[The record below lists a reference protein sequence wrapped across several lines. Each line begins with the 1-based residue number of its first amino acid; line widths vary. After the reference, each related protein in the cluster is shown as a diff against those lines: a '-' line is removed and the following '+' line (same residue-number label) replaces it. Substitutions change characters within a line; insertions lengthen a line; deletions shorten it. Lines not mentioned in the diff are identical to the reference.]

1 MSSKLWIVVQREFTT
16 YVKKKSFIIMTILAP
31 FLMAALIFLPLALSF
46 IKDSDRQ
53 TVAVIDNTG
62 LYSEFFKSDDN
73 YLFVPT
79 EKMTQSLRS
88 DSTDVDAVIQIT
100 ANLVDHPTRAAIFSQ
115 KEVPSD
121 LRSMVEATLTEAVR
135 KQKFERYN
143 IPELNNIVDDM
154 QQSIEVATIRWTEEG
169 EKESI
174 SEIATVLGM
183 ILTFLL
189 YMFVLSYG
197 SMVMQGVMEE
207 KTNRIVELIVSSIKP
222 IELLLGKIIGIG
234 LVGIFQMLIWGLLL
248 ATITIAGSIALG
260 IPMGTPVDAS
270 IAANGVVD
278 MADVKVISAITSLP
292 LAEIFVL
299 FVVYFI
305 GGYLLFGSIL
315 AALGSAVNDP
325 QDSGQLMMPVMI
337 LMMFAFYAGFYSSQN
352 PEGPLAFWCSF
363 IPFTSPLVM
372 MVRVPFG
379 VPLYQELISVIIL
392 YASTAFLLWVS
403 AKIYRVGILIHG
415 KKPSFKDIYK
425 WLKY

>member
-1 MSSKLWIVVQREFTT
+1 
-16 YVKKKSFIIMTILAP
+16 MTILAP

-292 LAEIFVL
+292 LSEIFVL

>member
-1 MSSKLWIVVQREFTT
+1 MSSKIWIVVQREFTT

-292 LAEIFVL
+292 LSEIFVL

>member
-1 MSSKLWIVVQREFTT
+1 MSSKIWIVVQREFTT

-53 TVAVIDNTG
+53 TVAVIDETG
-62 LYSEFFKSDDN
+62 LYSEIFKSDEK

-79 EKMTQSLRS
+79 EKMTASFRS

-121 LRSMVEATLTEAVR
+121 LRTLVENTLTEKVR

-143 IPELNNIVDDM
+143 IPELNSIVDDM
-154 QQSIEVATIRWTEEG
+154 QKSIEVATIRWTDEG
-169 EKESI
+169 EQESI
-174 SEIATVLGM
+174 SEIASVMGM
-183 ILTFLL
+183 LLTFLL

-197 SMVMQGVMEE
+197 AMVMLGVMEE

-234 LVGIFQMLIWGLLL
+234 LVGIFQMLIWGFLLT
-248 ATITIAGSIALG
+248 AITLVGSFALG
-260 IPMGTPVDAS
+260 IPLGSPVDAAVAS
-270 IAANGVVD
+270 NGIVDADGMKIIAA
-278 MADVKVISAITSLP
+278 ITTLP
-292 LAEIFVL
+292 LTEIFVL

-305 GGYLLFGSIL
+305 GGYLLYGAIL

-379 VPLYQELISVIIL
+379 VPLYQEIISIL
-392 YASTAFLLWVS
+392 VLYGSTAFLLWVS

>member
-1 MSSKLWIVVQREFTT
+1 MSSKIWIVVQREFTT

-53 TVAVIDNTG
+53 TVAVIDETG
-62 LYSEFFKSDDN
+62 LYSEIFKSDKK

-79 EKMTQSLRS
+79 EKMTASFRS

-100 ANLVDHPTRAAIFSQ
+100 ANFVDHPTRAAIFSQ

-121 LRSMVEATLTEAVR
+121 LRTLVENTLTEKVR

-143 IPELNNIVDDM
+143 IPELNSIVDDM
-154 QQSIEVATIRWTEEG
+154 QKSIEVATIRWTDEG
-169 EKESI
+169 EQESI
-174 SEIATVLGM
+174 SEIATVMGM
-183 ILTFLL
+183 VLTFLI

-234 LVGIFQMLIWGLLL
+234 LVGLFQMLIWGLLL
-248 ATITIAGSIALG
+248 TIITGVAGILIG
-260 IPMGTPVDAS
+260 IPMGSAVDAS
-270 IAANGVVD
+270 LVSNPSVD
-278 MADVKVISAITSLP
+278 TDALKIISALSSLP
-292 LAEIFVL
+292 ILEIGIL
-299 FVVYFI
+299 FIVYFI
-305 GGYLLFGSIL
+305 GGYLLYASVL

-379 VPLYQELISVIIL
+379 VPIYQVIISL
-392 YASTAFLLWVS
+392 FMLFGFTGFLLWVS
-403 AKIYRVGILIHG
+403 SKIYRVGILIHG

>member
-1 MSSKLWIVVQREFTT
+1 MSSKIWIVVQREFTT

-62 LYSEFFKSDDN
+62 LYSEFFKSDEN

-292 LAEIFVL
+292 LSEIFVL